1 MSVDTLEFSNV
12 TRDETPPQEFEYSCV
27 VCGTEI
33 FYGGRGRKPK
43 YCDEHR
49 TGNSPNKES
58 TRHKTKVTGG
68 PAQLAAQATEAL
80 IQVNGLV
87 SILLMVFKMP
97 MTASAIAVAN
107 DAFREST
114 YAALLTDQELCR
126 TILKAGTT
134 SGKIALLIS
143 YAMLAAAVVP
153 VGILE
158 FIENQK
164 AKEESDADR
173 TADSESVSA
182 S

>member
-12 TRDETPPQEFEYSCV
+12 TRDETPPQEFEYACV
-27 VCGTEI
+27 VCGREI

-49 TGNSPNKES
+49 TGNSPNKDS
-58 TRHKTKVTGG
+58 VRSKTKITGG
-68 PAQLAAQATEAL
+68 TAQLAAQATEAL
-80 IQVNGLV
+80 IQVNGLIA
-87 SILLMVFKMP
+87 ILLMVFKMP
-97 MTASAIAVAN
+97 MTASAIEAAK
-107 DAFREST
+107 DGFREST
-114 YAALLTDQELCR
+114 YAALLTDPELCR

-158 FIENQK
+158 FKENQK
-164 AKEESDADR
+164 DKEVPDENWSPVKEP
-173 TADSESVSA
+173 TIA